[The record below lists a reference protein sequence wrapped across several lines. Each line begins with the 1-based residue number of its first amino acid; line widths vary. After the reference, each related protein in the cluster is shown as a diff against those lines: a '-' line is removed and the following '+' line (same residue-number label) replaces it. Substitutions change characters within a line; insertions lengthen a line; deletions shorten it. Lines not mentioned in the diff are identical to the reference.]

1 MKKRIGTKIYDT
13 ETSEA
18 VFASPLGMLYRKRT
32 RAREWFLQNGEHIV
46 PMTDREARA
55 MLGESVYRERE
66 PDTNSIMVRVD
77 RETHAIIAE
86 KAKKDGVSITEE
98 MRRIMKNML

>member
-1 MKKRIGTKIYDT
+1 MKKRIGSKIYDT
-13 ETSEA
+13 STSELITET
-18 VFASPLGMLYRKRT
+18 VFGMLYRKRT
-32 RAREWFLQNGEHIV
+32 REREWFLVSDAHIL
-46 PMTDREARA
+46 PMEDAEARA
-55 MLGESVYRERE
+55 MLGETAYRERE
-66 PDTNSIMVRVD
+66 PDTSSIMIRVD